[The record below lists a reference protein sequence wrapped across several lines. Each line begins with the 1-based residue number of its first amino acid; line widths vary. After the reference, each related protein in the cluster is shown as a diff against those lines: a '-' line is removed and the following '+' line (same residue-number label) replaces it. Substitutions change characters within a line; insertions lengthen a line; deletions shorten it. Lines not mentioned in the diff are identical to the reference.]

1 MIHESRR
8 VYGKVKE
15 LPIDTLRQA
24 FSRLSYVKLALLFGS
39 RASVEGSKIHS
50 QSDYDFAVL
59 MDKSQNC
66 DWGHLAKVRIDLG
79 SLLSLPDEDFD
90 IVDVQIARP
99 TLLKSIQSQYVV
111 LKGDVDELRCL
122 FKQHDRDS

>member
-24 FSRLSYVKLALLFGS
+24 FCRLPYVKLALLFGS
-39 RASVEGSKIHS
+39 RASTNGSQVHG

-59 MDKSQNC
+59 MDKSQGC
-66 DWGHLAKVRIDLG
+66 DWGNLAKIRIDLG

-90 IVDVQIARP
+90 VVDLRIAIP
-99 TLLKSIQSQYVV
+99 TLLNSIQSQYVV
-111 LKGDVDELRCL
+111 LKGDVDEFCCL
-122 FKQHDRDS
+122 FKQHD